1 MMNYFHTFSGDKF
14 PQRASRSAD
23 GEPHTGDRRLVA
35 VHQQSPSMRGVS
47 FGIIL
52 SLLDGYGFI
61 QSLDSSDH
69 VYFATKDMP
78 SICRP
83 GDEVM
88 FQMRVGPRGAAAV
101 NISPLNTSLKVV
113 IQAVAGVV
121 SKESDPHRH
130 ITGAIEYIP
139 PGGDVVAKIP
149 AALLSDEFT
158 SSQARIVKG
167 DEVAFT
173 LETIPGS
180 TYSRAR
186 SVMVTRTKRERQ
198 LAEQIK
204 GMFDMGIPRCQ
215 GIVDSIK
222 GEYGFIRRVD
232 SPTQIYFRVDDVIQK
247 DTIVTEG
254 AEVDFFVIVETAKGK
269 MSDRA
274 IHLGVLPVGTV
285 VFEIILAEKVRA
297 VVVEEPKIY
306 ATKEDPGMLE
316 LMSPIIKPD
325 GTEIREV
332 ELWQR
337 CLPPGLLCKPGD
349 ILCIEVRHYRPD
361 NLIFARS
368 VTVEKYRK
376 IGRSYGVI
384 VTVKDDRFGF
394 IKTLGNVQAY
404 FRAGEVYSTLNGGNL
419 KESDINQGMV
429 VSFDLTLDS
438 GGKSRAVRVLQE
450 SSLPGLTCEDSR
462 YLLLKSGLNGTVH
475 REWKKDQV
483 GQILLHLSGS
493 LTLAD
498 IDAPLTKSSAIVH
511 DVTIVEAVQEA
522 IQTRAI
528 REVVIEQLTSSQRRA
543 WHLALND
550 LGKGFLAHETLELSA
565 AADVTGAESKVK
577 SIRVW
582 KVSAEEYTDW
592 ASRRAA
598 LGKHTDEQ
606 VSSFIQPWDP
616 DNLLMFTKTD
626 CNDTFGPIMKDL
638 QVLLDIYYDRK
649 TGYRVAKNVTLTDD
663 PVVDSIEDSDLIH
676 YESIGFSV
684 PEYHDPDFTGS
695 RASYGVIDICKGKF
709 GFIRRIAS
717 DEKLFYHATAVVAY
731 FTHSSRTEVDTNDIQ
746 EGRPVLF
753 FIRKRGGLRCAVN
766 IRLLDIG
773 SLRGLSILRA
783 TLTAVSAGEGRFIL
797 TDVTNCPLLSNK
809 ISNISM
815 AISTSKH
822 GIKAGTVSRS
832 WRSEGTVDS
841 APSGSSAQCADEE
854 VELTSNAESDLKYFT
869 TLASIPLFA
878 KDDPPHLR
886 EISAGAMVTC
896 QAVVDWAA
904 QRFPVMLCNVT
915 KVENGGFVGRRTGII
930 SKLKVLLKD
939 KDFDLS
945 EITESPAS
953 RAASNSS
960 QEVWFCDSRDLRRGA
975 NAGDEVDF
983 IGVDGTQIAVDV
995 ISKLAMSS
1003 STSGG
1008 DSGIVFKRTPV
1019 NAALKASNRS
1029 GIRGVVMAEGPP
1041 SDNAVGFPPDW
1052 RGVPLT
1058 ESSLPW
1064 SHLFGNL
1071 QKG

>member
-1 MMNYFHTFSGDKF
+1 MR
-14 PQRASRSAD
+14 PAAAQ
-23 GEPHTGDRRLVA
+23 
-35 VHQQSPSMRGVS
+35 QQSPSMRGVS

-61 QSLDSSDH
+61 QSLDSTDH
-69 VYFATKDMP
+69 VYFAIKDMP
-78 SICRP
+78 PICRP
-83 GDEVM
+83 ADEVM

-101 NISPLNTSLKVV
+101 NISPLNPALKVV
-113 IQAVAGVV
+113 IQEVAGVI
-121 SKESDPHRH
+121 SKEPDPHRH
-130 ITGAIEYIP
+130 ITGAIEYTP

-149 AALLSDEFT
+149 AALLPEEFT
-158 SSQARIVKG
+158 SSQTRMVKG
-167 DEVAFT
+167 DEVTFA

-180 TYSRAR
+180 SYFRAR
-186 SVMVTRTKRERQ
+186 CVVVKRTKRERQ
-198 LAEQIK
+198 IAEQIK

-232 SPTQIYFRVDDVIQK
+232 SPIQIYFRVDDVIQK

-297 VVVEEPKIY
+297 VVVEEPKVY
-306 ATKEDPGMLE
+306 GTKEDPGMLE
-316 LMSPIIKPD
+316 LMSPIVKPD

-349 ILCIEVRHYRPD
+349 ILSIEVRHYRPD

-376 IGRSYGVI
+376 ISRSYGVV

-394 IKTLGNVQAY
+394 IKTLSNAQAY
-404 FRAGEVYSTLNGGNL
+404 FRAGEVYSTLKGGYV

-450 SSLPGLTCEDSR
+450 SSLPGLTDEDSR
-462 YLLLKSGLNGTVH
+462 YLLLKSGMTGTVH

-483 GQILLHLSGS
+483 GQILVHISGS

-498 IDAPLTKSSAIVH
+498 IDAPLYQSSSIVH
-511 DVTIVEAVQEA
+511 DVTIAEAVQEA

-550 LGKGFLAHETLELSA
+550 LGKGLLAHETLESSA
-565 AADVTGAESKVK
+565 ASDVTGAESKVK
-577 SIRVW
+577 SIRIW
-582 KVSAEEYTDW
+582 KVSAEEYTNW
-592 ASRRAA
+592 ASERAA
-598 LGKHTDEQ
+598 LGKHAEEQ
-606 VSSFIQPWDP
+606 LSSFVKPWDP
-616 DNLLMFTKTD
+616 DNLIMFAKTD

-638 QVLLDIYYDRK
+638 QVLLDVYYDRK
-649 TGYRVAKNVTLTDD
+649 SGYRVAKNVTLTDD
-663 PVVDSIEDSDLIH
+663 PVIDSVDDSDLAH

-684 PEYHDPDFTGS
+684 PVYHDPGFTGCQ
-695 RASYGVIDICKGKF
+695 ASYGVIDVCKGKF
-709 GFIRRIAS
+709 GFIRRIPS
-717 DEKLFYHATAVVAY
+717 DERLFYHGTAVVAY
-731 FTHSSRTEVDTNDIQ
+731 FTQSSRSEIDPNDIQ

-753 FIRKRGGLRCAVN
+753 FIRKRGGFRCAVN
-766 IRLLDIG
+766 IRLLDKG

-783 TLTAVSAGEGRFIL
+783 PLTAVSVGEGRFIL
-797 TDVTNCPLLSNK
+797 TDVSNCPLLYGK
-809 ISNISM
+809 ISKISL
-815 AISTSKH
+815 AAATCKH

-832 WRSEGTVDS
+832 WRSDGADGAANP
-841 APSGSSAQCADEE
+841 APTGDFAQSADEE
-854 VELTSNAESDLKYFT
+854 AELTSNSESDIKHFT
-869 TLASIPLFA
+869 TLASMPLFA

-886 EISAGAMVTC
+886 EFLAGTMVTC

-915 KVENGGFVGRRTGII
+915 KVEQGGYIGRRTGII

-945 EITESPAS
+945 EITESSAS

-960 QEVWFCDSRDLRRGA
+960 HEVWFCDSRDLKRGA

-983 IGVDGTQIAVDV
+983 IGVEGTQMAVDV
-995 ISKLAMSS
+995 ISKLASS
-1003 STSGG
+1003 SSLSGG
-1008 DSGIVFKRTPV
+1008 DLDGIVFKRTPV

-1029 GIRGVVMAEGPP
+1029 GVRGVVMAEGPP

-1058 ESSLPW
+1058 ISSLPW